1 MAIDGGLMKAG
12 VSQYGGLMRFVGNAE
27 IDAIERKRVE
37 DERKSFFKATQD
49 AKKTLAS
56 MIEDVWQENKQFR
69 NESGMDEEMMQD
81 LRQRNG
87 EYDPDKLA
95 AINEQ
100 GGCDVF
106 MGLTGVKT
114 RAAEAWVMDVLNFD
128 RRKPWKLSPTP
139 LPDLPD
145 AMVDGIVDKTLMDL
159 AAFLQQD
166 PARQVSPD
174 QITKYAAKMREQIE
188 KEVEVEA
195 KTRAGRM
202 EKTIQDKLADGDWDE
217 AFDEFV
223 SNLTT
228 YPVAFIKGPILQRR
242 PQLKWSE
249 SAKKVVP
256 KVSEDIIHTWSA
268 PSPLDIY
275 PSRGARTVNDGR
287 LIERIK
293 IDRKSLRA
301 CIGLPGYDEA
311 SIRTVLKEYGN
322 GGLRNWTT
330 IDAER
335 SRLEKNGSDIMAT
348 RDWMEG
354 HEFWGSVPG
363 QLMIDRGMRETLKG
377 DPIDPEMEYEI
388 NAIKIGGYIVYAD
401 FNVDP
406 LGRRPYSKCVWAS
419 LPGSFYG
426 KSIPRLMRDLQQIV
440 NATVRSLVNNEAH
453 ASGFQVIYND
463 ISRLPGG
470 EDITD
475 VFPYKVHQF
484 TNPFPNNQSKPL
496 EFFQPDSN
504 ASELLEIYRAFSNL
518 ADDYTGIPAYAHGND
533 NVSGAGRTMGGLS
546 MLMTNAARGI
556 KHVLSRIDRDIFK
569 TVVFR
574 EFVWHMLYSDD
585 ESIKGDVQ
593 IECIGAMAQV
603 TKDLT
608 NSRRM
613 EFIAA
618 LNNPNDLLLTGMDG
632 RASMLREIA
641 KDLEFPEGNPIKDD
655 EAAKKI
661 EAILRGVMMQQG
673 ALPAPSA
680 R

>member
-1 MAIDGGLMKAG
+1 
-12 VSQYGGLMRFVGNAE
+12 
-27 IDAIERKRVE
+27 
-37 DERKSFFKATQD
+37 
-49 AKKTLAS
+49 
-56 MIEDVWQENKQFR
+56 
-69 NESGMDEEMMQD
+69 
-81 LRQRNG
+81 
-87 EYDPDKLA
+87 
-95 AINEQ
+95 
-100 GGCDVF
+100 
-106 MGLTGVKT
+106 
-114 RAAEAWVMDVLNFD
+114 
-128 RRKPWKLSPTP
+128 
-139 LPDLPD
+139 
-145 AMVDGIVDKTLMDL
+145 
-159 AAFLQQD
+159 
-166 PARQVSPD
+166 
-174 QITKYAAKMREQIE
+174 
-188 KEVEVEA
+188 
-195 KTRAGRM
+195 
-202 EKTIQDKLADGDWDE
+202 
-217 AFDEFV
+217 
-223 SNLTT
+223 
-228 YPVAFIKGPILQRR
+228 
-242 PQLKWSE
+242 
-249 SAKKVVP
+249 
-256 KVSEDIIHTWSA
+256 
-268 PSPLDIY
+268 
-275 PSRGARTVNDGR
+275 
-287 LIERIK
+287 
-293 IDRKSLRA
+293 
-301 CIGLPGYDEA
+301 
-311 SIRTVLKEYGN
+311 
-322 GGLRNWTT
+322 
-330 IDAER
+330 
-335 SRLEKNGSDIMAT
+335 
-348 RDWMEG
+348 
-354 HEFWGSVPG
+354 
-363 QLMIDRGMRETLKG
+363 
-377 DPIDPEMEYEI
+377 
-388 NAIKIGGYIVYAD
+388 
-401 FNVDP
+401 
-406 LGRRPYSKCVWAS
+406 
-419 LPGSFYG
+419 
-426 KSIPRLMRDLQQIV
+426 
-440 NATVRSLVNNEAH
+440 VNNEAH